1 MRPSR
6 VIALCIA
13 TLALGRA
20 APARADDADELP
32 APRISTA
39 RRAAA
44 VLAAIGPGLVLRGV
58 GSWIVD
64 ERRTA
69 KRLAATA
76 GVGVGAL
83 LIGGIPIAASG
94 ANPYSLEPGAPI
106 AIAGVGAVLST
117 WWADIAVAAGADR
130 TGTAR
135 AAPPWSVELA
145 TIWLRDPFRERG
157 LGRIAGSLELGR
169 IGLGAA
175 AMLDAENVARDGE
188 LEVRTRIFGAAA
200 TGQPIARGD
209 RLVVRTAGRVH
220 RDDDDRV
227 TIATAELEVQGRLD
241 LVWLDDA
248 LAGTFAGVST
258 GIGVERASYAGVHDT
273 NSLMLGTFR
282 WGVYLGRRG
291 EASVFY
297 DHRRDS
303 LAGGIAASRAAGF
316 VGSLGGGLD
325 VMVAP
330 RWAVRGQLEYGNAWV
345 STLAVRYQGGAP

>member
-1 MRPSR
+1 MRQSR
-6 VIALCIA
+6 VIALALA
-13 TLALGRA
+13 TCLAISLGS
-20 APARADDADELP
+20 PARADDDEP
-32 APRISTA
+32 PTPRITSA

-58 GSWIVD
+58 GSWIVG
-64 ERRTA
+64 ERRAA

-76 GVGVGAL
+76 GVGLGAL

-94 ANPYSLEPGAPI
+94 ANPYSIEPGAPI

-135 AAPPWSVELA
+135 AAPPWSIELA
-145 TIWLRDPFRERG
+145 TIWLRDPFRQRG
-157 LGRIAGSLELGR
+157 LGRLAADLELGR

-175 AMLDAENVARDGE
+175 AMIDAENVARDGE

-200 TGQPIARGD
+200 TGEPIARGD
-209 RLVVRTAGRVH
+209 RLVVRTAGLIH

-273 NSLMLGTFR
+273 NSLLLGTFR
-282 WGVYLGRRG
+282 WGLYLGRRG

-303 LAGGIAASRAAGF
+303 LAGGIAAGRAAGF
-316 VGSLGGGLD
+316 VGSIGGNVD
-325 VMVAP
+325 VKVAP
-330 RWAVRGQLEYGNAWV
+330 RWAVRGQLQYGNAWV
-345 STLAVRYQGGAP
+345 STLAVRYQGRPR